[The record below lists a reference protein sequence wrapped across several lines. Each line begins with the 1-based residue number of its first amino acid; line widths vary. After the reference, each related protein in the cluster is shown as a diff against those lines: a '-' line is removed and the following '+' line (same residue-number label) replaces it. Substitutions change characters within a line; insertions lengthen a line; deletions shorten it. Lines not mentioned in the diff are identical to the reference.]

1 MIDHLILSGLEIADY
16 AENKSDSVLD
26 RLAKTQSEYLNEK
39 PDTFITKAYL
49 RYFGIKK
56 EHYDDVERI
65 LDRSIKEEKRIA
77 FESLN
82 YTIPENLKNNSEAIE
97 KDNIMIIY
105 GSKEDLNSTKSAIK
119 LKNIFKN
126 ARLVEIINGNHL
138 WNIIDYDLFNTIIS
152 DFIKGDHIEKNSKI
166 RILE

>member
-1 MIDHLILSGLEIADY
+1 M
-16 AENKSDSVLD
+16 
-26 RLAKTQSEYLNEK
+26 
-39 PDTFITKAYL
+39 
-49 RYFGIKK
+49 
-56 EHYDDVERI
+56 ERI

-126 ARLVEIINGNHL
+126 ARLVEIIKGNHL

-152 DFIKGDHIEKNSKI
+152 DFIKDDHIEKNSKI